1 MLSHKLGPI
10 QLAPGVLPRH
20 VLCYLFAAFISIGLF
35 TYLIALTPYILRVN
49 LGLPEADHGRISG
62 DLQFWHEIV
71 ALAVIGWWGA
81 MSDRFGRRI
90 IYIIGFVILGIAY
103 ATYSFATSEPE
114 LIIYRLIFAAG
125 IAATAALMSAILA
138 DYPAEQSRGKLT
150 GVAFFLNGIGSVIF
164 FVGLTRLPEIY
175 ASGGADDLWAGRY
188 AYLSVAGLAFIAAI
202 VMLGLK
208 PGRPAAAS
216 GKPRVRQLM
225 LEGLRAGRNPR
236 IGVSYVSSIAARA
249 DMSIIT
255 IFLTLWVVNAGIA
268 DGATTAEATARAGM
282 TVGIAQLSA
291 VIWAPI
297 FGHIADRIDRL
308 LLLII
313 AFALATTGYG
323 WVSVQT
329 DILSMSSL
337 PALICLGMGQS
348 SAILAATVLL
358 GQEAPANIR
367 GSAFGMQSLFGSVGI
382 LLISVIG
389 GRLYDSVGPHAP
401 FYAITVAN
409 GIVFLAGLYVRAG
422 ESRAASKQT
431 R

>member
-1 MLSHKLGPI
+1 MSSHKLGPI
-10 QLAPGVLPRH
+10 QLAPGVEPRH
-20 VLCYLFAAFISIGLF
+20 VLCYLFAAFVSIGLF

-49 LGLPEADHGRISG
+49 LGLPEAEHGQVSG

-103 ATYSFATSEPE
+103 ASYSFATSEPE

-150 GVAFFLNGIGSVIF
+150 GIAFFLNGIGSVIF

-188 AYLSVAGLAFIAAI
+188 AFLTIAGLAFLAAI

-208 PGRPAAAS
+208 PGRPDTAS

-225 LEGLRAGRNPR
+225 LEGLQAGRNPR

-255 IFLTLWVVNAGIA
+255 IFLTLWAVNAGIA

-282 TVGIAQLSA
+282 TVGIAQFAA
-291 VIWAPI
+291 VLWAPI
-297 FGHIADRIDRL
+297 FGYIADRIDRL

-323 WVSVQT
+323 WVSMQT
-329 DILSMSSL
+329 DILSMAAL

-348 SAILAATVLL
+348 SAILSATVLL
-358 GQEAPANIR
+358 GQEAPARIR

-382 LLISVIG
+382 LLIAVVG

-401 FYAITVAN
+401 FYAITAAN
-409 GIVFLAGLYVRAG
+409 GIVFLAGLFVRSR
-422 ESRAASKQT
+422 ESRAATK
-431 R
+431 

>member
-1 MLSHKLGPI
+1 MSSHKLGPI

-49 LGLPEADHGRISG
+49 LGLPEVEHGRISG
-62 DLQFWHEIV
+62 DLQFWQEIV

-90 IYIIGFVILGIAY
+90 IYIIGFAIIGIAY

-114 LIIYRLIFAAG
+114 LIFYRLIFAGG

-150 GVAFFLNGIGSVIF
+150 GIAFFLNGIGSVIF

-188 AYLSVAGLAFIAAI
+188 AYLTVAGLAFTAAI

-208 PGRPAAAS
+208 PGRPAATS
-216 GKPRVRQLM
+216 EKTPVSRLM
-225 LEGLRAGRNPR
+225 LEGLQAARNRR
-236 IGVSYVSSIAARA
+236 IGVAYLSSMAARA
-249 DMSIIT
+249 DMAIIT
-255 IFLTLWVVNAGIA
+255 IFLTLWVISAGTA
-268 DGATTAEATARAGM
+268 AGATTAEAIARAGM

-297 FGHIADRIDRL
+297 FGYIADRIDRL

-313 AFALATTGYG
+313 AFALAATGYG
-323 WVSVQT
+323 WIAAQT
-329 DILSMSSL
+329 DILSMAAL

-358 GQEAPANIR
+358 GQEAPAEIR
-367 GSAFGMQSLFGSVGI
+367 GSAFGMQSVFGAMGI
-382 LLISVIG
+382 LLLSIAG

-401 FYAITVAN
+401 FYAIAAAN
-409 GIVFLAGLYVRAG
+409 GAVFLVGLFVRSG
-422 ESRAASKQT
+422 ESRAAAN
-431 R
+431 